1 MFVMEKYLERLRRGL
16 STYFLDERE
25 QRILRG
31 KLKKDNYKVYYP
43 YKDSEKNI
51 FYVDKEPE
59 VVLYE
64 IVSKTPLRHQAI
76 LGSIFALNISKEMFG
91 DILIIND
98 KYYVYLLKLMQ
109 NYFESNFLRVGN
121 VSIKLVERDLALLKD
136 YERDFIPLEV
146 IVSSERID
154 TVISS
159 IIHTSRSQIEKLF
172 KNKEVL
178 VNYDLCKISAYRLK
192 ENDVFSIKGYGKFK
206 YSGILKRT
214 KSGNLVVKVLKY

>member
-1 MFVMEKYLERLRRGL
+1 
-16 STYFLDERE
+16 
-25 QRILRG
+25 
-31 KLKKDNYKVYYP
+31 
-43 YKDSEKNI
+43 
-51 FYVDKEPE
+51 
-59 VVLYE
+59 
-64 IVSKTPLRHQAI
+64 
-76 LGSIFALNISKEMFG
+76 MFG

-146 IVSSERID
+146 IV
-154 TVISS
+154 
-159 IIHTSRSQIEKLF
+159 TSRSQIEKLF